1 MKTQRT
7 VSISSKDIERRIL
20 GECTMEFMGK
30 KLEDIIVTLPY
41 EDGTSMECGVYSYFE
56 VNNKKYFAL
65 LPLKG
70 EKQLDFSQNYMLY
83 EVEEDEENNP
93 IVMYIEDDIEYAI
106 AAQYFSNQLSQ
117 K

>member
-1 MKTQRT
+1 M
-7 VSISSKDIERRIL
+7 D
-20 GECTMEFMGK
+20 FMGK
-30 KLEDIIVTLPY
+30 KLEDIVVELPY

-70 EKQLDFSQNYMLY
+70 EKELDFTKNYMLY
-83 EVEEDEENNP
+83 EVQEDEEHNP
-93 IVMYIEDDIEYAI
+93 IILYIESDYEYAI
-106 AAQYFSNQLSQ
+106 AAQHFSKQLSM